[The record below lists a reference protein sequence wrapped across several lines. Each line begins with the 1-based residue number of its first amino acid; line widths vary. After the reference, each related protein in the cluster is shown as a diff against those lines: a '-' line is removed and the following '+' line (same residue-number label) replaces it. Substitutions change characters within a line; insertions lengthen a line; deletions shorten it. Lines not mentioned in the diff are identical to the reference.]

1 MKHQEL
7 INKFREDL
15 SSVVRE
21 VEISAAMSHFD
32 INLVCE
38 NLVCGLFREL
48 FDLRQLRNL
57 NGTEQKNFPGIDLAD
72 DEARVAIQVTS
83 DKSLVKVKET
93 LDTFMKNGLADKY
106 DRVLIYCLKE
116 KQSSYSQESIDKVHK
131 SKFQFDVK
139 RDILDFRDIASRA
152 ASAEPKTLKAC
163 VEILGSYLRGCD
175 VGLAAEDFDPPKVPP
190 ETISTNLVELYLP
203 VRLYIAEVKS
213 EIISTRSGSRVQN
226 QRTSVAAYSRKME
239 KPLPSG
245 FEVSSTRLITF
256 HNLIETNNP
265 YSHLLEDGTAE
276 ELNPV
281 DYYEVD
287 VGHERVFKSLLR
299 LSLQEKIFHHRVI
312 WQYKE
317 NVFIFLPMSK
327 DLDTRKVSW
336 MGLKKSNR
344 TVFERKYYRN
354 DAEKIFQVKHFS
366 FSVEFLL
373 LDTGWYVSITPDWFF
388 SWGDNYERSVY
399 GDKPL
404 SGLKKMEKNR
414 SLYDQFRFLASWLKD
429 IDQDDLFKLD
439 SDNSSSISFGEI
451 LELEGG
457 RHLNEELWAPLV
469 SLENDDSKQSTLI
482 PHDNH

>member
-287 VGHERVFKSLLR
+287 VAIQRECF
-299 LSLQEKIFHHRVI
+299 
-312 WQYKE
+312 Y
-317 NVFIFLPMSK
+317 
-327 DLDTRKVSW
+327 
-336 MGLKKSNR
+336 
-344 TVFERKYYRN
+344 
-354 DAEKIFQVKHFS
+354 FS
-366 FSVEFLL
+366 S
-373 LDTGWYVSITPDWFF
+373 
-388 SWGDNYERSVY
+388 YE
-399 GDKPL
+399 
-404 SGLKKMEKNR
+404 
-414 SLYDQFRFLASWLKD
+414 
-429 IDQDDLFKLD
+429 
-439 SDNSSSISFGEI
+439 
-451 LELEGG
+451 
-457 RHLNEELWAPLV
+457 
-469 SLENDDSKQSTLI
+469 
-482 PHDNH
+482 

>member
-1 MKHQEL
+1 
-7 INKFREDL
+7 
-15 SSVVRE
+15 
-21 VEISAAMSHFD
+21 
-32 INLVCE
+32 
-38 NLVCGLFREL
+38 
-48 FDLRQLRNL
+48 
-57 NGTEQKNFPGIDLAD
+57 
-72 DEARVAIQVTS
+72 
-83 DKSLVKVKET
+83 
-93 LDTFMKNGLADKY
+93 
-106 DRVLIYCLKE
+106 
-116 KQSSYSQESIDKVHK
+116 
-131 SKFQFDVK
+131 
-139 RDILDFRDIASRA
+139 
-152 ASAEPKTLKAC
+152 
-163 VEILGSYLRGCD
+163 
-175 VGLAAEDFDPPKVPP
+175 
-190 ETISTNLVELYLP
+190 
-203 VRLYIAEVKS
+203 
-213 EIISTRSGSRVQN
+213 
-226 QRTSVAAYSRKME
+226 
-239 KPLPSG
+239 
-245 FEVSSTRLITF
+245 
-256 HNLIETNNP
+256 
-265 YSHLLEDGTAE
+265 
-276 ELNPV
+276 
-281 DYYEVD
+281 
-287 VGHERVFKSLLR
+287 
-299 LSLQEKIFHHRVI
+299 
-312 WQYKE
+312 
-317 NVFIFLPMSK
+317 MSK